1 MLSTILYKKDIEEH
15 GLKLLNCKFVP
26 IQKQYFLLC
35 EDCFWMA
42 STLPNSFDYPL
53 GHYKKC
59 PICKNKVD
67 RFQISNFH

>member
-15 GLKLLNCKFVP
+15 SLKLLKCKFVP

-35 EDCFWMA
+35 EGCFWMA
-42 STLPNSFDYPL
+42 STLPNSIDYPL

-67 RFQISNFH
+67 RFQISNFY